1 MRDEFASQSLA
12 TYAQEGNCRAGYVC
26 IMIATALDVSR
37 ARALTPGCEGVIHF
51 NNAGCGLMS
60 QPVLDTVIEHTQL
73 EARMGSYEAAA
84 LKADALNAVY
94 NSFATLLNCH
104 ADEIA
109 LTDGATQAWHRAF
122 HSVPLR
128 KGDRVLTANNEYNSN
143 WLSLR
148 RRCDLVGAS
157 LEVVPS
163 DAHGLID
170 VEALQKM
177 LDDRVKLVAI
187 TQITNS
193 NGMVNPVMEVGAA
206 LRGSNAIYLLDACQ
220 AVGQMPVDV
229 ERIGCDLLSGAGR
242 KFLRGPRGTG
252 FMYVRRSAL
261 EKVEPAVIDI
271 HAAKWTGRDSFEW
284 RPDARRFE
292 HMEYNVADR
301 LGMGAAVDHAL
312 SWGLDAIEARI
323 LGLSTLLRERLN
335 ELPGVQVRDQGT
347 RPSGINTFT
356 IEGQDPN
363 ALLLKLRAQGINT
376 SVTNFD
382 WAWLDLHARGI
393 ESIMRA
399 SLHYYNTEEEVERF
413 VEALADLR

>member
-1 MRDEFASQSLA
+1 
-12 TYAQEGNCRAGYVC
+12 
-26 IMIATALDVSR
+26 MIATAFDVSR
-37 ARALTPGCEGVIHF
+37 ARALTPGCERVIHF

-60 QPVLDTVIEHTQL
+60 QPVLDTVVEHTQL
-73 EARMGSYEAAA
+73 EAVMGSYEAAA
-84 LKADALNAVY
+84 AKADALNGVY
-94 NSFATLLNCH
+94 RSFATLLNAH
-104 ADEIA
+104 PDEMA
-109 LTDGATQAWHRAF
+109 FCDGSTQAWHRAF
-122 HSVPLR
+122 HSVPLQ

-148 RRCDLVGAS
+148 RTCDRIGCS

-163 DAHGLID
+163 DENGLLD
-170 VEALQKM
+170 VKALANM

-193 NGMVNPVMEVGAA
+193 NGMVNPVAEVGAA

-220 AVGQMPVDV
+220 AVGQMPLDV
-229 ERIGCDLLSGAGR
+229 ERIGCDLLTGAGR

-261 EKVEPAVIDI
+261 DRVEPAVIDI
-271 HAAKWTGRDSFEW
+271 HAAQWTGRDTFKW

-292 HMEYNVADR
+292 QMEFNVADR

-312 SWGLDAIEARI
+312 SWGLDAIEERI
-323 LGLSTLLRERLN
+323 LGLSTLLRKRLD
-335 ELPGVQVRDQGT
+335 ELRGVQVRDQGT

-356 IEGQDPN
+356 IEGKDLN
-363 ALLLKLRAQGINT
+363 ALLLALRAQGINT

-382 WAWLDLHARGI
+382 WAWLDLQARGI

-399 SLHYYNTEEEVERF
+399 SVHYYNTEEEVERF
-413 VEALADLR
+413 VEAIARA

>member
-1 MRDEFASQSLA
+1 M
-12 TYAQEGNCRAGYVC
+12 TT
-26 IMIATALDVSR
+26 TAIDVR
-37 ARALTPGCEGVIHF
+37 KARSLTPGCDRVLHF
-51 NNAGCGLMS
+51 NNAGCGLMP
-60 QPVLDTVIEHTQL
+60 QPVLDTVIEHTRQ
-73 EARMGSYEAAA
+73 EALMGSYEAAA
-84 LKADALNAVY
+84 AKADAVNAVY
-94 NSFATLLNCH
+94 TSFATLLNCH

-109 LTDGATQAWHRAF
+109 LTDGATQSWHRAF
-122 HSVPLR
+122 HAVPLK

-148 RRCDLVGAS
+148 RTCDMVGAS

-163 DAHGLID
+163 DANGLLD
-170 VEALQKM
+170 VEALKNM
-177 LDDRVKLVAI
+177 LDDRVKLMAI

-193 NGMVNPVMEVGAA
+193 NGMVNPVAEVGAA

-252 FMYVRRSAL
+252 FLYVRRTVL
-261 EKVEPAVIDI
+261 DRIEPPVIDI
-271 HAAKWTGRDSFEW
+271 HAAQWTGRDTFTW
-284 RPDARRFE
+284 RSDARRFE
-292 HMEYNVADR
+292 QNEFNVADR

-312 SWGLDAIEARI
+312 SWGLDGIEERI
-323 LGLSTLLRERLN
+323 LGLSTLLRERLGGI
-335 ELPGVQVRDQGT
+335 PGVQVRDQGT

-356 IEGQDPN
+356 IEGRDLS

-382 WAWLDLHARGI
+382 WAWLDLGGRGI
-393 ESIMRA
+393 GSIMRA

-413 VEALADLR
+413 VEAIARA

>member
-1 MRDEFASQSLA
+1 MTITD
-12 TYAQEGNCRAGYVC
+12 
-26 IMIATALDVSR
+26 IDVSR
-37 ARALTPGCEGVIHF
+37 ARALTPGCERVLHF
-51 NNAGCGLMS
+51 NNAGCGLIS
-60 QPVLDTVIEHTQL
+60 QPVLDTVLEHTRL
-73 EARMGSYEAAA
+73 EAVMGSYEAAA
-84 LKADALNAVY
+84 QKADALNAVY
-94 NSFATLLNCH
+94 TSFGALLNCH

-148 RRCDLVGAS
+148 RACDRIGCS

-163 DAHGLID
+163 DVNGLLD
-170 VEALQKM
+170 VQALANM

-193 NGMVNPVMEVGAA
+193 NGMVNPVAEVGAA
-206 LRGSNAIYLLDACQ
+206 LRGSDAIYLLDACQ

-229 ERIGCDLLSGAGR
+229 ERIGCDLLTGAGR

-261 EKVEPAVIDI
+261 QRVEPAVIDI
-271 HAAKWTGRDSFEW
+271 HAARWTGRDTFEW

-292 HMEYNVADR
+292 QMEFNVADR
-301 LGMGAAVDHAL
+301 LGMAAAVDHAL
-312 SWGLDAIEARI
+312 GWGLDAIEARI
-323 LGLSTLLRERLN
+323 LELSTLLRSKLN

-356 IEGQDPN
+356 VEGSDLQ

-382 WAWLDLHARGI
+382 WAWLDLKARGI
-393 ESIMRA
+393 EGIMRA

-413 VEALADLR
+413 VEAIAHA

>member
-1 MRDEFASQSLA
+1 MTTTE
-12 TYAQEGNCRAGYVC
+12 
-26 IMIATALDVSR
+26 LDVSK
-37 ARALTPGCEGVIHF
+37 ARLLTPGCERVLHF

-60 QPVLDTVIEHTQL
+60 QPVLDTVLEHTSL

-84 LKADALNAVY
+84 KKADALDAVY
-94 NSFATLLNCH
+94 TSFARLLNCN

-122 HSVPLR
+122 HSVPLA

-148 RRCDLVGAS
+148 RTCDKVGAS

-163 DAHGLID
+163 DANGLLD
-170 VEALQKM
+170 VHALKNM

-193 NGMVNPVMEVGAA
+193 NGMVNPVVEVGAA
-206 LRGSNAIYLLDACQ
+206 LRGTNAIYLLDACQ

-252 FMYVRRSAL
+252 FMYVRRSVL
-261 EKVEPAVIDI
+261 DRIEPAVIDI
-271 HAAKWTGRDSFEW
+271 HAAQWTGRDTFTW

-292 HMEYNVADR
+292 QMEFSVADR

-312 SWGLDAIEARI
+312 GWGLDAIEERI
-323 LGLSTLLRERLN
+323 LGLSTLLRKRLN
-335 ELPGVQVRDQGT
+335 ELPGLQVRDQGT

-356 IEGQDPN
+356 IEGKDLN
-363 ALLLKLRAQGINT
+363 ALLLKLRAEGINT

-382 WAWLDLHARGI
+382 WAWLDLQARGI

-413 VEALADLR
+413 VEVIARV

>member
-1 MRDEFASQSLA
+1 MTITD
-12 TYAQEGNCRAGYVC
+12 
-26 IMIATALDVSR
+26 IDVSR
-37 ARALTPGCEGVIHF
+37 ARALTPGCEHVLHF

-60 QPVLDTVIEHTQL
+60 QPVLDTVLEHTRM
-73 EARMGSYEAAA
+73 EALMGSYEAAA
-84 LKADALNAVY
+84 QKAEAQNAVY
-94 NSFATLLNCH
+94 ASFATLLNCH

-148 RRCDLVGAS
+148 RRCDQVGCS

-163 DAHGLID
+163 DADGLLD
-170 VEALQKM
+170 VNALTNL

-193 NGMVNPVMEVGAA
+193 NGMVNPVVEVGAA
-206 LRGSNAIYLLDACQ
+206 LRGSHAIYLLDACQ

-229 ERIGCDLLSGAGR
+229 ERIGCDLLTGAGR

-261 EKVEPAVIDI
+261 ERVEPAVIDI
-271 HAAKWTGRDSFEW
+271 HAARWTGRDTFAW

-292 HMEYNVADR
+292 QMEFNVADR

-312 SWGLDAIEARI
+312 GWGLDAIEARI
-323 LGLSTLLRERLN
+323 LELSTLLRRKLN

-356 IEGQDPN
+356 AEGRDLQ
-363 ALLLKLRAQGINT
+363 ALLLKLRTQGINT
-376 SVTNFD
+376 SVTDYD
-382 WAWLDLHARGI
+382 WAWLDLQARGI
-393 ESIMRA
+393 AGIMRA

-413 VEALADLR
+413 VGAIARA

>member
-1 MRDEFASQSLA
+1 
-12 TYAQEGNCRAGYVC
+12 
-26 IMIATALDVSR
+26 MIATELDVSK
-37 ARALTPGCEGVIHF
+37 ARALTPGCDRVLHF

-84 LKADALNAVY
+84 QKADALNAVY
-94 NSFATLLNCH
+94 TSFAKLLNCNT
-104 ADEIA
+104 DEIA
-109 LTDGATQAWHRAF
+109 FTDGSTQAWHRAF
-122 HSVPLR
+122 HSVPLQ

-148 RRCDLVGAS
+148 RTCDKVGAS

-163 DAHGLID
+163 DANGLLD
-170 VEALQKM
+170 VHALKNM

-193 NGMVNPVMEVGAA
+193 NGMVNPVVEVGDVLRACPPG
-206 LRGSNAIYLLDACQ
+206 RGSKAIYLLDACQ

-252 FMYVRRSAL
+252 FMYVRRSVL
-261 EKVEPAVIDI
+261 DRIEPAVIDI
-271 HAAKWTGRDSFEW
+271 HAAQWTGRDTFKW

-292 HMEYNVADR
+292 HMEFSVADR

-312 SWGLDAIEARI
+312 SWGLDAIEERI
-323 LGLSTLLRERLN
+323 LGLSTLLRKRLN
-335 ELPGVQVRDQGT
+335 DLPGVQVRDQGT

-356 IEGQDPN
+356 IEGCDLN
-363 ALLLKLRAQGINT
+363 ALLLKLRAQSINT
-376 SVTNFD
+376 SVTRFD
-382 WAWLDLHARGI
+382 WAWLDLEARGI

-413 VEALADLR
+413 VEAILPAGRHGARV

>member
-1 MRDEFASQSLA
+1 
-12 TYAQEGNCRAGYVC
+12 
-26 IMIATALDVSR
+26 MIATTFDIGR
-37 ARALTPGCEGVIHF
+37 ARALTPGCKGVIHF
-51 NNAGCGLMS
+51 NNAGSGLLS
-60 QPVLDTVIEHTQL
+60 QPVLDTVLQHTQL
-73 EARMGSYEAAA
+73 EAMMGSYEAAA
-84 LKADALNAVY
+84 QKADALQGVY
-94 NSFATLLNCH
+94 TSFAQLLNC
-104 ADEIA
+104 ASDEIA
-109 LTDGATQAWHRAF
+109 LTDGATQSWHRAF
-122 HSVPLR
+122 HSVPLA

-148 RRCDLVGAS
+148 RTCDKLGCS

-163 DAHGLID
+163 DENGLLD
-170 VEALQKM
+170 VKALTNM

-193 NGMVNPVMEVGAA
+193 NGMVNPVEEVGAA
-206 LRGSNAIYLLDACQ
+206 LRSSNAIYLLDACQ

-229 ERIGCDLLSGAGR
+229 EGIGCDLLSGAGR

-252 FMYVRRSAL
+252 FLYVRRSAMDRL
-261 EKVEPAVIDI
+261 EPFVIDI
-271 HAAKWTGRDSFEW
+271 HAAQWTGRDTFKW

-292 HMEYNVADR
+292 TNEFNVADR

-312 SWGLDAIEARI
+312 GWGLDAIEGHI
-323 LGLSTLLRERLN
+323 LELSTLLRRKLN

-356 IEGQDPN
+356 IEGRDLN
-363 ALLLKLRAQGINT
+363 ALLLTLRAQGINT

-382 WAWLDLHARGI
+382 GAWLDLQARGI

-399 SLHYYNTEEEVERF
+399 SLHYYNIEEEVERF
-413 VEALADLR
+413 VEAITRA

>member
-1 MRDEFASQSLA
+1 MTITD
-12 TYAQEGNCRAGYVC
+12 
-26 IMIATALDVSR
+26 IDVSK
-37 ARALTPGCEGVIHF
+37 ARALTPGCERVLHF

-60 QPVLDTVIEHTQL
+60 QPVLDTVIEHTRM
-73 EARMGSYEAAA
+73 EAIMGSYEAAA
-84 LKADALNAVY
+84 TKADALNAVY
-94 NSFATLLNCH
+94 SSFATLLNCH

-148 RRCDLVGAS
+148 RTCDMLGCS

-163 DAHGLID
+163 DENGLLD
-170 VEALQKM
+170 VKALANM
-177 LDDRVKLVAI
+177 IDDRVKLVAI

-193 NGMVNPVMEVGAA
+193 NGMVNPVAEVGAA
-206 LRGSNAIYLLDACQ
+206 LRGSKAIYLLDACQ

-252 FMYVRRSAL
+252 FMYVRRSVL
-261 EKVEPAVIDI
+261 DRIEPAVIDI
-271 HAAKWTGRDSFEW
+271 HAAQWTGRDTFKW

-292 HMEYNVADR
+292 QHEYNIADR

-312 SWGLDAIEARI
+312 SWGLEAIEERI
-323 LGLSTLLRERLN
+323 LGLSTLLRKRLN

-356 IEGQDPN
+356 IEGRDLS
-363 ALLLKLRAQGINT
+363 ALLLKLREQGINT

-382 WAWLDLHARGI
+382 WAWLDLGGRGI
-393 ESIMRA
+393 GSIMRA
-399 SLHYYNTEEEVERF
+399 SPHYYNTEEEVGRF
-413 VEALADLR
+413 VETIARA